1 MLELILT
8 DIELH
13 ENLAND
19 NTFDVWYNKETGRF
33 IAKEKGGSREFRYKL
48 DGDFETIAK
57 KYRQEILTYRL
68 GRVTPE
74 DVVTIGDIFMI
85 GIFIEI
91 IL

>member
-13 ENLAND
+13 ENLSNG
-19 NTFDVWYNKETGRF
+19 NTFDVWYNNETGTF
-33 IAKEKGGSREFRYKL
+33 IAKENKGNRTFKYKL
-48 DGDFETIAK
+48 DGDFETIAE
-57 KYRQEILTYRL
+57 KYREEILAYRL
-68 GRVTPE
+68 GRVTAE